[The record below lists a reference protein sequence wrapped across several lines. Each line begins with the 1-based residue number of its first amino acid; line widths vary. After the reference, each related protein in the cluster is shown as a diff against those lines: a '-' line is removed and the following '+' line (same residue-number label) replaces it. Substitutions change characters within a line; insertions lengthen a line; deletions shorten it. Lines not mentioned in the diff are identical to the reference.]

1 MFERIVERFKSWMNS
16 GPADAIVKTPRII
29 PKEVHRISPDLVS
42 WEAKRTCEALQKRGF
57 QAYIVG
63 GAVRDLLLGVTP
75 KDFDVATDATP
86 VEVKRAQRRAL
97 IIGKRFQ
104 LVHVI
109 FGREIIECSTFR
121 ALEGAG
127 VRKDAAGRVV
137 SDNVFGEMWEDA
149 ARRDFTINALYYDP
163 ATEALYD
170 YHYGFEDIAA
180 KRVRMIGEPE
190 ARYREDPVRMLRAIR
205 IAAKLGF
212 TIDPATERPIAKM
225 GALLKNV
232 PAARLSDE
240 LLKILT
246 CGQAVESMKKLR
258 AAKLNQALMPILD
271 LILSE
276 PDGEKFLMLA
286 LRRTDERLA
295 VGKKISPAFLF
306 GTLLWPQVA
315 KRWVH
320 NEEKRGMGRIAA
332 LHEASVEVLAT
343 QCQQFSIQRRY
354 QADMH
359 DIWLMQAKLER
370 RTGKAPRSLVQH
382 PRYRAGY
389 DFLLLRAM
397 TGHVPQSL
405 PDWWDAFSQA
415 DDDSRRSMIEAAQL
429 EARRTGEK
437 ARRTRSSGGSGKPED
452 SAAAGASE
460 EARTRRRRPRRRRRS
475 SGRSG
480 ETGSSVSGGER

>member
-1 MFERIVERFKSWMNS
+1 MFERIVERFKAWMGT
-16 GPADAIVKTPRII
+16 GPADAIVKEPRVI
-29 PKEVHRISPDLVS
+29 PKEVHRISSDLVS
-42 WEAKRTCEALQKRGF
+42 WQAKRTCEALQKRGYR
-57 QAYIVG
+57 AYIVG

-86 VEVKRAQRRAL
+86 AEVKRCQRRAL
-97 IIGKRFQ
+97 IIGKRFR

-149 ARRDFTINALYYDP
+149 ARRDFTINAMYYDP
-163 ATEALYD
+163 ATEELFD
-170 YHYGFEDIAA
+170 YHHGFEDIAA
-180 KRVRMIGEPE
+180 KRVRMIGDPE

-212 TIDPATERPIAKM
+212 RMDPATERPIAKM
-225 GALLKNV
+225 GKLLKNV
-232 PAARLSDE
+232 PSARLSDE

-246 CGQAVESMKKLR
+246 CGQAVESMNRLR
-258 AAKLNQALMPILD
+258 EMKLNQALMPVLD
-271 LILSE
+271 VILSE

-286 LRRTDERLA
+286 LQRTDERLA

-315 KRWVH
+315 KRWTY
-320 NEEKRGMGRIAA
+320 NEEKRGLGRIAA
-332 LHEASVEVLAT
+332 LHEAAVEVLET

-370 RTGKAPRSLVQH
+370 RTGKAPWSLVQH

-389 DFLLLRAM
+389 DFMVLRAM
-397 TGHVPQSL
+397 TGHVPQAL

-415 DDDSRRSMIEAAQL
+415 DDDTRRSMIEAAQQ
-429 EARRTGEK
+429 EARRTAEK
-437 ARRTRSSGGSGKPED
+437 ARRARQ
-452 SAAAGASE
+452 AAGDADGT
-460 EARTRRRRPRRRRRS
+460 ARDSDGRNARRRRS
-475 SGRSG
+475 GRTRRYRRDRAAGGANS
-480 ETGSSVSGGER
+480 TGTGD

>member
-1 MFERIVERFKSWMNS
+1 MFERIVERFKSWMKS
-16 GPADAIVKTPRII
+16 DSADVVVKEPRII
-29 PKEVHRISPDLVS
+29 PKEVHKISPDLVS
-42 WEAKRTCEALQKRGF
+42 WQAKRTCEALQKRGYR
-57 QAYIVG
+57 AYIVG

-86 VEVKRAQRRAL
+86 NEVKRCQRRAL
-97 IIGKRFQ
+97 IIGKRFR

-149 ARRDFTINALYYDP
+149 ARRDFTINAMYYDP
-163 ATEALYD
+163 ATEELYD
-170 YHYGFEDIAA
+170 YHHGFEDIAA
-180 KRVRMIGEPE
+180 KRVRMIGDPA

-205 IAAKLGF
+205 ISAKLGF
-212 TIDPATERPIAKM
+212 KMDPATERPIAKM

-232 PAARLSDE
+232 PSARLSDE
-240 LLKILT
+240 LLKILM

-258 AAKLNQALMPILD
+258 EAKLNQALMPILD

-315 KRWVH
+315 KRWAY
-320 NEEKRGMGRIAA
+320 NEEKRKLGRIAA
-332 LHEASVEVLAT
+332 LHEAAVDVLET

-359 DIWLMQAKLER
+359 DIWLMQARLER
-370 RTGKAPRSLVQH
+370 RTGKTPWSIIQH

-389 DFLLLRAM
+389 DFLVLRAM
-397 TGHVPQSL
+397 TGHVPPSL
-405 PDWWDAFSQA
+405 PEWWDAFSQA
-415 DDDSRRSMIEAAQL
+415 DDETRRSMIESAQQ
-429 EARRTGEK
+429 EARRTAEK
-437 ARRTRSSGGSGKPED
+437 ARRSRS
-452 SAAAGASE
+452 AGA
-460 EARTRRRRPRRRRRS
+460 EAKSGASDDSRRSRRRRPRHRH
-475 SGRSG
+475 SG
-480 ETGSSVSGGER
+480 ESDGKSSKSEA